1 MTAISHNTA
10 TIGDINIHYA
20 QSGADNEDLVLMLH
34 GFPEFWYTWRQQ
46 LPDIGQSYHAVAP
59 DMRGYNLSDKPEGIK
74 SYRINHLMA
83 DMFGLADN
91 LGYEK
96 FYLVAHDWGAG
107 VAWAMA
113 IAHPEKIK
121 GLIIM
126 NGPHPFIFSELLSK
140 NDTQIAQSQY
150 MAYFR
155 NEDIE
160 DKILANDCEW
170 LLKWTFEKHLAV
182 GQMTEEDKKA
192 YLKAWIQPDALKSML
207 NYYRASPL
215 TPATAENKGKGFGL
229 DPADFVV
236 NVPTL
241 VIWGE
246 ADHALVPENLD
257 GLEDLVPDLQII
269 RLPNVTHWIT
279 HEAPETVSKEILSFV
294 DKLAGKPPAHK
305 D

>member
-1 MTAISHNTA
+1 MTEINHNTVK
-10 TIGDINIHYA
+10 IGDINIHYA
-20 QSGADNEDLVLMLH
+20 ESGANHQDLVLMLH
-34 GFPEFWYTWRQQ
+34 GFPEFWYTWRKQ
-46 LPDIGQSYHAVAP
+46 LPIVGESYHAVAP
-59 DMRGYNLSDKPEGIK
+59 DMRGYNLSDKPDGIK

-83 DMFGLADN
+83 DMFGLSET

-113 IAHPEKIK
+113 IAHPERIK

-126 NGPHPFIFSELLSK
+126 NGPHPYIFSELLSK

-155 NEDIE
+155 NEGIE
-160 DKILANDCEW
+160 DDMLANGCEW
-170 LLKWTFEKHLAV
+170 LLKWTFDTHLAS
-182 GQMTEEDKKA
+182 GQVTEDDKQA
-192 YLKAWIQPDALKSML
+192 YQKAWTRPNALKSML

-229 DPADFVV
+229 NPSDFVV
-236 NVPTL
+236 KVPTL
-241 VIWGE
+241 VMWGE
-246 ADHALVPENLD
+246 EDHALVRENLE
-257 GLEDLVPDLQII
+257 GLENLVPSLEII
-269 RLPNVTHWIT
+269 RLPNVTHWVT

-294 DKLAGKPPAHK
+294 DKQAGQPGAT
-305 D
+305 

>member
-1 MTAISHNTA
+1 MKEITHNTA

-20 QSGADNEDLVLMLH
+20 ESGADKQELVLLLH

-46 LPDIGQSYHAVAP
+46 LPDIGDSYHAVAP

-74 SYRINHLMA
+74 SYRINYLMA
-83 DMFGLADN
+83 DMFGLVEQ
-91 LGYEK
+91 LGYDK

-126 NGPHPFIFSELLSK
+126 NGPHPYIFSELLSN

-155 NEDIE
+155 NEEIE
-160 DKILANDCEW
+160 DEMLANDCEW
-170 LLKWTFEKHLAV
+170 LLKWTFGKHLMA
-182 GQMTEEDKKA
+182 GQMTEEDKQA
-192 YLKAWIQPDALKSML
+192 YLEAWTRPNALKSML

-229 DPADFVV
+229 NPADFVV

-246 ADHALVPENLD
+246 EDHALVPENLD
-257 GLEDLVPDLQII
+257 GLEALVPDLQVI
-269 RLPNVTHWIT
+269 RLPNVTHWVT
-279 HEAPETVSKEILSFV
+279 HEAPEIVSKEILAFV
-294 DKLAGKPPAHK
+294 DKLAG
-305 D
+305 

>member
-1 MTAISHNTA
+1 MTEITHNITAIS
-10 TIGDINIHYA
+10 DIKIHYA
-20 QSGADNEDLVLMLH
+20 ESGRDKQDLVLLLH

-46 LPDIGQSYHAVAP
+46 LPDIGERYHAVAP

-83 DMFGLADN
+83 DMFRLVEQ
-91 LGYEK
+91 LGHEK

-121 GLIIM
+121 GLVIM

-140 NDTQIAQSQY
+140 NETQIEQSQY

-155 NEDIE
+155 NEGIE
-160 DKILANDCEW
+160 DDMLANDCEW
-170 LLKWTFEKHLAV
+170 LLKWTFKEHLAT
-182 GQMTEEDKKA
+182 GQMTEEDRQA
-192 YLKAWIQPDALKSML
+192 YLTAWTRPNALKSML

-229 DPADFVV
+229 NPADFVV
-236 NVPTL
+236 KVPTL

-246 ADHALVPENLD
+246 EDHALVPENLD
-257 GLEDLVPDLQII
+257 GLAELVPDLEIV
-269 RLPNVTHWIT
+269 RLPNVTHWVT
-279 HEAPETVSKEILSFV
+279 HEAPEIVSKEILSFV
-294 DKLAGKPPAHK
+294 DKLAGQSQST
-305 D
+305 